1 MSIQLIAD
9 QVNKKLVL
17 KDTSRR
23 HPIVSKDLMTRTR
36 TDLSGLITDFTEI
49 ELNQFANVDDLVE
62 LILTKP
68 AKSA

>member
-23 HPIVSKDLMTRTR
+23 NPIVSKDLMTRSR

-49 ELNQFANVDDLVE
+49 VRSQSCRVRSLMWLLLLHQ
-62 LILTKP
+62 
-68 AKSA
+68 

>member
-23 HPIVSKDLMTRTR
+23 NPIVSKDLMTRTR

-62 LILTKP
+62 LILTK
-68 AKSA
+68 SV

>member
-23 HPIVSKDLMTRTR
+23 NPIVSKDLMTRSR

-49 ELNQFANVDDLVE
+49 V
-62 LILTKP
+62 
-68 AKSA
+68 

>member
-23 HPIVSKDLMTRTR
+23 NPIVSKDLMTRSR

-49 ELNQFANVDDLVE
+49 VRSQSCRVRSLMWL
-62 LILTKP
+62 LPLH
-68 AKSA
+68 

>member
-23 HPIVSKDLMTRTR
+23 NPIVSKDLMTRSR

-49 ELNQFANVDDLVE
+49 VRSQYCGVRSLMWL
-62 LILTKP
+62 LPLH
-68 AKSA
+68 

>member
-9 QVNKKLVL
+9 QVNKKLLL

-23 HPIVSKDLMTRTR
+23 NPIVSKDLMTRTR

-62 LILTKP
+62 LILTK
-68 AKSA
+68 SA

>member
-23 HPIVSKDLMTRTR
+23 NPIVSKDLMTRSR

-49 ELNQFANVDDLVE
+49 VRSQSCRVRSLMWL
-62 LILTKP
+62 LLLH
-68 AKSA
+68 